1 MDEYGRVSEYSIDD
15 WQMLMFI
22 YESALKEVATKID
35 ILRNEFV
42 RLHNYNPIEHV
53 TSRIKSPESIVR
65 KLKNHGLEV
74 NMANMQADLS
84 DIAGIRVVCSF
95 TDDIYRI
102 ADRISVQK
110 DIEVLTVKNYIANP
124 KANGYQSY
132 HMIVQVPVYLSG
144 GPKLVKVEIQIR
156 TIAMDFWAS
165 LEHKIQYKFEG
176 NVPDHIFEDLKG
188 CADIVNML
196 DYRMRKLNEE
206 VQSLPS
212 VSEEAAQNRLEN
224 EQMQRRWEM
233 SESRKQWGSNDNR
246 EEEGTKV
253 SLEFRQAVRHREK
266 EQP

>member
-1 MDEYGRVSEYSIDD
+1 MNIEEQERDDGEIPGRDLTAAGSREEAAREPDEQALSESSIDN
-15 WQMLMFI
+15 WRTLMFI
-22 YESALKEVATKID
+22 YESALREVETKID
-35 ILRNEFV
+35 VLRNEFV

-65 KLKNHGLEV
+65 KLRNHGLEV
-74 NMANMQADLS
+74 NMANMQLYLS

-102 ADRISVQK
+102 ADRISVQQ

-132 HMIVQVPVYLSG
+132 HMIVQVPVYLST
-144 GPKLVKVEIQIR
+144 GPRLVKVEIQIR

-176 NVPDHIFEDLKG
+176 NIPEHIYEELKG

-196 DYRMRKLNEE
+196 DYRMRRLNEE
-206 VQSLPS
+206 VQSLP
-212 VSEEAAQNRLEN
+212 AANELAERNRLEN
-224 EQMQRRWEM
+224 EQMQKRWKM
-233 SESRKQWGSNDNR
+233 GGHDKMY
-246 EEEGTKV
+246 
-253 SLEFRQAVRHREK
+253 
-266 EQP
+266 